1 MDFLN
6 KAWAQAADLFRSMSP
21 GARITTALLLAVV
34 VVSLGYLFTHA
45 TSGPE
50 VDLMNGVPVP
60 AGHLAAME
68 AAFHGAGLDTYEI
81 RGTRVFVPRGQKP
94 AYMAALADAKALPPN
109 IGEALEKAV
118 EESSVFA
125 SRHEKQRR
133 DKVAMQKTLSQ
144 IICAMPGIETAYV
157 IYDEDVRGGLVR
169 EKLVTATASA
179 KAVGSRPLD
188 ERQVS
193 AIRHMVAGAIAG
205 LKPENVTVAD
215 LNGPTHYGSPESG
228 TDPADNL
235 YVSLKRTYE
244 QEWRAKILDSLSY
257 IRGLNVEANVVLD
270 RERLNRLKSIEY
282 DAKPVAV
289 RESDQSSERSR
300 QGSTPGGG
308 VGLRAQ
314 GNVPQTLPAAST
326 AGSTADESES
336 KREVVSVPNS
346 KQTEREQVGLTPTR
360 VSVAIGIPSSYVADV
375 WKQQNPAAEGEEPA
389 TPDPAALA
397 TLRDELSS
405 MIRAHVAALLPP
417 AEGVDDPKEL
427 VTVTSFEDIPQEG
440 PAAPGMGVQVLEWFR
455 TYWTTL
461 GMLGLAAFSLL
472 MLRSMIKAVPAAA
485 SASVATGPHRVV
497 SPESEEGEEV
507 TAEQAALNRLKRFT
521 GSGPSLRDELS
532 ELVQEDP
539 DTAASILRNWI
550 GPVN

>member
-6 KAWAQAADLFRSMSP
+6 KTWAQAADLFRSMSP
-21 GARITTALLLAVV
+21 GARITTALLLVV
-34 VVSLGYLFTHA
+34 VVMSLGYLFTHPS
-45 TSGPE
+45 SGPE

-68 AAFHGAGLDTYEI
+68 AAFHEAGLGTYEI
-81 RGTRVFVPRGQKP
+81 RGTRVFVPQGQKP
-94 AYMAALADAKALPPN
+94 AYMAALAEAKALPPN
-109 IGEALEKAV
+109 IGEALEQAV
-118 EESSVFA
+118 EQSSVFA

-157 IYDEDVRGGLVR
+157 IYDEDERRGLRR

-179 KAVGSRPLD
+179 KAVGSQSLD

-205 LKPENVTVAD
+205 LRPENVTVAD
-215 LNGPTHYGSPESG
+215 LNGPTHYGSTEG
-228 TDPADNL
+228 GADPARNL

-270 RERLNRLKSIEY
+270 PERLNRLTKIEY
-282 DAKPVAV
+282 DSKPVAV
-289 RESDQSSERSR
+289 RETDQSSERS
-300 QGSTPGGG
+300 QEGSTPGGG

-314 GNVPQTLPAAST
+314 GNVPQTLPRAAT
-326 AGSTADESES
+326 TGSKSDESQT
-336 KREVVSVPNS
+336 KRDVVSLPNS
-346 KQTEREQVGLTPTR
+346 TQTEREQVGLTPRR

-375 WKQQNPAAEGEEPA
+375 WKQQNPVEEGQDPA
-389 TPDPAALA
+389 TPDPAALT
-397 TLRDELSS
+397 TLRDELISK
-405 MIRAHVAALLPP
+405 IRAHVAALLPL

-427 VTVTSFEDIPQEG
+427 VTVTSFQDIPQEG
-440 PAAPGMGVQVLEWFR
+440 PPEPGMGVQIFEWVR

-461 GMLGLAAFSLL
+461 GMLGLAGFSLVI
-472 MLRSMIKAVPAAA
+472 LRSMIKATPAP
-485 SASVATGPHRVV
+485 ASVTTGPHRVV
-497 SPESEEGEEV
+497 SPETE
-507 TAEQAALNRLKRFT
+507 TAEEETAEEAVLNRLKRFS

>member
-21 GARITTALLLAVV
+21 GARITTGLLLAVV
-34 VVSLGYLFTHA
+34 LVSLGYLFTQA
-45 TSGPE
+45 ASGPD

-68 AAFHGAGLDTYEI
+68 AAFHEAGLGTYEI

-94 AYMAALADAKALPPN
+94 AFMAALAEAKALPPN

-157 IYDEDVRGGLVR
+157 IYDEDVKGGLVR

-193 AIRHMVAGAIAG
+193 AIRHMVAGAIAA

-228 TDPADNL
+228 TNPADNL

-270 RERLNRLKSIEY
+270 RERVNRLTSVEY

-289 RESDQSSERSR
+289 RETDESSERSEE
-300 QGSTPGGG
+300 GSTPGGG
-308 VGLRAQ
+308 VGLKAQ
-314 GNVPQTLPAAST
+314 GNVAQALPPAHAAGT
-326 AGSTADESES
+326 KTDQSES

-360 VSVAIGIPSSYVADV
+360 VSVAIGVPSSYIKSV
-375 WKQQNPAAEGEEPA
+375 WVQQNPTEAGQEPA

-397 TLRDELSS
+397 TLRDELSTK
-405 MIRAHVAALLPP
+405 IQAHVAALLPP

-427 VTVTSFEDIPQEG
+427 VTVTSFENIPQEKA
-440 PAAPGMGVQVLEWFR
+440 PAPGLGVQMIEWFQ
-455 TYWTTL
+455 TYWSTL
-461 GMLGLAAFSLL
+461 GVLGLAAFSLV
-472 MLRSMIKAVPAAA
+472 MLRSMVKAVPPPA
-485 SASVATGPHRVV
+485 STAIGPQRVI
-497 SPESEEGEEV
+497 SPETEEAEGQTPEE
-507 TAEQAALNRLKRFT
+507 AALNRLKRFT